1 MYIKKLRKVMQFNQ
15 RYKKQGLWFKIEDF
29 ELITDTNYPLQTTR
43 QKKYWFR
50 VKTNYAVEYVLVNC
64 F

>member
-1 MYIKKLRKVMQFNQ
+1 MQFNQ

>member
-1 MYIKKLRKVMQFNQ
+1 MQFNQ

-50 VKTNYAVEYVLVNC
+50 VKTNCEA
-64 F
+64 